1 MNQIIIADDD
11 PSMRDIFEL
20 ILQRA
25 GYRVTSYAD
34 GEILLSNGFNLPDL
48 FILDKQLSGVDG
60 LDICRFLKNQQSTK
74 DIPVII
80 ISASPYV
87 ANFATEAGADDFVE
101 KPFKTKELLEVIKKY
116 IPASNISRSL

>member
-11 PSMRDIFEL
+11 ASMRDIFQL

-25 GYRVTSYAD
+25 GYTVTLYAD
-34 GEILLSNGFNLPDL
+34 GEELLGNGYRVPDL

-60 LDICRFLKNQQSTK
+60 LDICRFLKSQESTK
-74 DIPVII
+74 NIPVII

-87 ANFATEAGADDFVE
+87 ANHAGDAGAEAFVE

-116 IPASNISRSL
+116 IAINNN

>member
-11 PSMRDIFEL
+11 SSMRDIFQL

-25 GYRVTSYAD
+25 GYAVTLYAD
-34 GEILLSNGFNLPDL
+34 GEILLGNEFKIPDL

-60 LDICRFLKNQQSTK
+60 LDICRFLKNQESTK
-74 DIPVII
+74 NIPVII

-87 ANFATEAGADDFVE
+87 ANFANDAGANDFIE
-101 KPFKTKELLEVIKKY
+101 KPFKTKELLETVKKY
-116 IPASNISRSL
+116 ITYSE